1 MLPDK
6 TVGSYFG
13 RSRIPSGAL
22 EGMFTA
28 REYCRM
34 VDTVERH
41 FVDAQF
47 NDSHGA
53 WRGQCLPAFYSF
65 AAGDVSSAVRVLN
78 DLLRQQP
85 ANRRLHRLIGLV
97 YVSQGRLRGAT
108 EHLELAGERL
118 PALHPALPVLQTRP
132 SGGRPRARGRGAI
145 ESLAHA
151 PQNHHMGAA
160 WLKNRVVESS
170 RPRRTSRCWRSTPAL
185 LSERDCSGTH
195 SGFGG
200 TCFNVTETT
209 SRHGKRQADSLER
222 SPGKMG
228 RTHPHEGAAL
238 RLWRRGA

>member
-41 FVDAQF
+41 FVDSQF

-65 AAGDVSSAVRVLN
+65 AAGDVSSAVRLLN

-108 EHLELAGERL
+108 KHLELARRLLRRERASTYSL
-118 PALHPALPVLQTRP
+118 QHAIYVHLESAFLHYTLLSLYFRL
-132 SGGRPRARGRGAI
+132 GRPEDARA
-145 ESLAHA
+145 L
-151 PQNHHMGAA
+151 
-160 WLKNRVVESS
+160 VE
-170 RPRRTSRCWRSTPAL
+170 
-185 LSERDCSGTH
+185 E
-195 SGFGG
+195 
-200 TCFNVTETT
+200 
-209 SRHGKRQADSLER
+209 
-222 SPGKMG
+222 
-228 RTHPHEGAAL
+228 EGL
-238 RLWRRGA
+238 NL

>member
-41 FVDAQF
+41 FVDSQF

-53 WRGQCLPAFYSF
+53 GRGQCLPAFYSF

-108 EHLELAGERL
+108 KHLELARRLLRRERASTYSLQHAIYVHLESAFLHYTLLSLYFRLGRPEDARALVEEERL
-118 PALHPALPVLQTRP
+118 NL
-132 SGGRPRARGRGAI
+132 
-145 ESLAHA
+145 
-151 PQNHHMGAA
+151 
-160 WLKNRVVESS
+160 
-170 RPRRTSRCWRSTPAL
+170 
-185 LSERDCSGTH
+185 
-195 SGFGG
+195 
-200 TCFNVTETT
+200 
-209 SRHGKRQADSLER
+209 
-222 SPGKMG
+222 
-228 RTHPHEGAAL
+228 
-238 RLWRRGA
+238 

>member
-41 FVDAQF
+41 FVDSQF

-108 EHLELAGERL
+108 EHLELARRLLRRERASTYSLQHAIYVHLESAFLHYTLLSLYFRLGRPEDARALVEEERL
-118 PALHPALPVLQTRP
+118 NL
-132 SGGRPRARGRGAI
+132 
-145 ESLAHA
+145 
-151 PQNHHMGAA
+151 
-160 WLKNRVVESS
+160 
-170 RPRRTSRCWRSTPAL
+170 
-185 LSERDCSGTH
+185 
-195 SGFGG
+195 
-200 TCFNVTETT
+200 
-209 SRHGKRQADSLER
+209 
-222 SPGKMG
+222 
-228 RTHPHEGAAL
+228 
-238 RLWRRGA
+238 

>member
-108 EHLELAGERL
+108 KHLELARRLLRRERASTYSLQHAISVQLESAFLHYTLLSLYFRLGRPEDARALVEEERL
-118 PALHPALPVLQTRP
+118 NL
-132 SGGRPRARGRGAI
+132 
-145 ESLAHA
+145 
-151 PQNHHMGAA
+151 
-160 WLKNRVVESS
+160 
-170 RPRRTSRCWRSTPAL
+170 
-185 LSERDCSGTH
+185 
-195 SGFGG
+195 
-200 TCFNVTETT
+200 
-209 SRHGKRQADSLER
+209 
-222 SPGKMG
+222 
-228 RTHPHEGAAL
+228 
-238 RLWRRGA
+238 

>member
-41 FVDAQF
+41 FVDSQF

-108 EHLELAGERL
+108 KHLELARRLLRRERASTNSLQHAIYVHLESAFLHYTLLSLYFRLGRPEDARALVEEERL
-118 PALHPALPVLQTRP
+118 NL
-132 SGGRPRARGRGAI
+132 
-145 ESLAHA
+145 
-151 PQNHHMGAA
+151 
-160 WLKNRVVESS
+160 
-170 RPRRTSRCWRSTPAL
+170 
-185 LSERDCSGTH
+185 
-195 SGFGG
+195 
-200 TCFNVTETT
+200 
-209 SRHGKRQADSLER
+209 
-222 SPGKMG
+222 
-228 RTHPHEGAAL
+228 
-238 RLWRRGA
+238 

>member
-22 EGMFTA
+22 EGMFTP

-108 EHLELAGERL
+108 KHLELARRLLRRERASTYSLQHAIYVHLESAFLHYTLLSLYFRLGRPEDARALVEEERL
-118 PALHPALPVLQTRP
+118 NL
-132 SGGRPRARGRGAI
+132 
-145 ESLAHA
+145 
-151 PQNHHMGAA
+151 
-160 WLKNRVVESS
+160 
-170 RPRRTSRCWRSTPAL
+170 
-185 LSERDCSGTH
+185 
-195 SGFGG
+195 
-200 TCFNVTETT
+200 
-209 SRHGKRQADSLER
+209 
-222 SPGKMG
+222 
-228 RTHPHEGAAL
+228 
-238 RLWRRGA
+238 

>member
-41 FVDAQF
+41 FVDSQF

-108 EHLELAGERL
+108 KHLELARRLLRRERTSTYSLQHAIYVHLESAFLHYTLLSLYFRLGRPEDARALVEEERL
-118 PALHPALPVLQTRP
+118 NL
-132 SGGRPRARGRGAI
+132 
-145 ESLAHA
+145 
-151 PQNHHMGAA
+151 
-160 WLKNRVVESS
+160 
-170 RPRRTSRCWRSTPAL
+170 
-185 LSERDCSGTH
+185 
-195 SGFGG
+195 
-200 TCFNVTETT
+200 
-209 SRHGKRQADSLER
+209 
-222 SPGKMG
+222 
-228 RTHPHEGAAL
+228 
-238 RLWRRGA
+238 

>member
-108 EHLELAGERL
+108 KHLELARRLLRRERASTYSLQHAIYVHLESAFLHYTLLSLYFRLGRPEDARALVEEERL
-118 PALHPALPVLQTRP
+118 NL
-132 SGGRPRARGRGAI
+132 
-145 ESLAHA
+145 
-151 PQNHHMGAA
+151 
-160 WLKNRVVESS
+160 
-170 RPRRTSRCWRSTPAL
+170 
-185 LSERDCSGTH
+185 
-195 SGFGG
+195 
-200 TCFNVTETT
+200 
-209 SRHGKRQADSLER
+209 
-222 SPGKMG
+222 
-228 RTHPHEGAAL
+228 
-238 RLWRRGA
+238 